1 MTPPNKPEWIQLAE
15 SDAVQ
20 TPKKSTR
27 LIPAF
32 IAAAALS
39 IIGVGTLASQISEE
53 PAANATEQI
62 AKVQQS
68 PTASLSVTKATP
80 NALTPSSNPVAPTKP
95 SIAALPKS
103 GGDDEYEGREE
114 HKGRGGYDDEDY
126 DEEGDDD

>member
-15 SDAVQ
+15 ADSVQ
-20 TPKKSTR
+20 TPKKSSR

-39 IIGVGTLASQISEE
+39 IIGVGTVASQISEE
-53 PAANATEQI
+53 PAANATEQVAI
-62 AKVQQS
+62 VQQI
-68 PTASLSVTKATP
+68 PTASLSVDKATP
-80 NALTPSSNPVAPTKP
+80 NAQTPSANPAAPTNP
-95 SIAALPKS
+95 SIAVLPKS

-114 HKGRGGYDDEDY
+114 HKGRSGHDGEDD